1 MKQIKLTTAALLCGI
16 FVFTSCDK
24 HNNGNNIDNAVYA
37 AFEREFPGATDV
49 SWSTNGNYAVVSF
62 DWNGSRSGNY
72 TDYTAWFEKNTAKFM
87 MHEHDMSFS
96 SIPQTVKTAFEES
109 SYSKSPW
116 MHEGE
121 VDVIVK
127 NDEGLTLYVIEVEKE
142 ENGTETEADL
152 YYSEDGVL
160 VKEVIDADK
169 NQDFTQ
175 LLPTQPANDV
185 YSWVESKYPG
195 AVIVDIDHEDECIEV
210 EFILENIKH
219 DAMLT
224 SANKWIYTKKDYN
237 RNSSKLPAEALNFI
251 QTNYPNYGI
260 EDIEYYETASK
271 GNFYSVEIEGSHD
284 NDIELYF
291 DTKGNKM
298 ESKPDFSDETGGG
311 ISTDSSIQ
319 NLIDERYPGAII
331 TDKDYDDGLTEI
343 EIRHDGIEKDVYFN
357 GKNEWVRTEYEIKY
371 NSLPEVVKSYISS
384 NYRDYDDDA
393 KVVETTAETWYEI
406 EAEKNGSE
414 YNVLITKEGQLK
426 AEYKD

>member
-1 MKQIKLTTAALLCGI
+1 
-16 FVFTSCDK
+16 
-24 HNNGNNIDNAVYA
+24 
-37 AFEREFPGATDV
+37 
-49 SWSTNGNYAVVSF
+49 
-62 DWNGSRSGNY
+62 
-72 TDYTAWFEKNTAKFM
+72 

-96 SIPQTVKTAFEES
+96 SIPQVVKTAFEES

-116 MHEGE
+116 VHEDE

-185 YSWVESKYPG
+185 YSWMESKYPG
-195 AVIVDIDHEDECIEV
+195 AVIVDIDHEDGCIEV
-210 EFILENIKH
+210 EFIYGNIKH
-219 DAMLT
+219 DALLT

-251 QTNYPNYGI
+251 QTNYQNYVI
-260 EDIEYYETASK
+260 DDIEYYETASK
-271 GNFYSVEIEGSHD
+271 EDFYSVEIEGSHD

-291 DTKGNKM
+291 DTEGNKI
-298 ESKPDFSDETGGG
+298 EAKPDFSDEIGNS
-311 ISTDSSIQ
+311 ISTNESIQ
-319 NLIDERYPGAII
+319 AVLDERYPGAII
-331 TDKDYDDGLTEI
+331 KGKDYDDGLTEI
-343 EIRHDGIEKDVYFN
+343 EISHNNIDKDVYFN

-371 NSLPEVVKSYISS
+371 NSLPEAVKSYISS
-384 NYRDYDDDA
+384 NYRDYDDEADA
-393 KVVETTAETWYEI
+393 VETPGETWYEI
-406 EAEKNGSE
+406 EAERNGSE
-414 YNVLITKEGQLK
+414 YNVLITEEGELK

>member
-24 HNNGNNIDNAVYA
+24 HNNDTNIDNDVYA

-96 SIPQTVKTAFEES
+96 SIPQVVKTAFEES

-116 MHEGE
+116 VHEDE

-195 AVIVDIDHEDECIEV
+195 AVIVDIDHEDGCIEV
-210 EFILENIKH
+210 EFIYGNIKH
-219 DAMLT
+219 DALLT

-251 QTNYPNYGI
+251 QTNYQNYVI
-260 EDIEYYETASK
+260 DDIEYYETASK
-271 GNFYSVEIEGSHD
+271 EDFYSVEIEGSHD

-291 DTKGNKM
+291 DTEGNKI
-298 ESKPDFSDETGGG
+298 EAKPDFSDEIGNS
-311 ISTDSSIQ
+311 ISTNESIQ
-319 NLIDERYPGAII
+319 AVLDERYPGAII
-331 TDKDYDDGLTEI
+331 KGKDYDDGLTEI
-343 EIRHDGIEKDVYFN
+343 EISHNNIDKDVYFN

-371 NSLPEVVKSYISS
+371 NSLPEAVKSYISS
-384 NYRDYDDDA
+384 NYRDYDDEA
-393 KVVETTAETWYEI
+393 EAVETPDETWYEI
-406 EAEKNGSE
+406 EAEKGGSE
-414 YNVLITKEGQLK
+414 YKVLITGEGKLK

>member
-62 DWNGSRSGNY
+62 DWNGSRSGND

-116 MHEGE
+116 VHEDE
-121 VDVIVK
+121 VDVIK
-127 NDEGLTLYVIEVEKE
+127 REAEELTIYVIEVEKK
-142 ENGTETEADL
+142 ENGFETEADL
-152 YYSEDGVL
+152 YYSENGIL
-160 VKEVIDADK
+160 LKEVIDADSNK
-169 NQDFTQ
+169 DFTE

-195 AVIVDIDHEDECIEV
+195 AVIVDIDHEDGCIEV
-210 EFILENIKH
+210 EFIFNNMKH
-219 DAMLT
+219 DALLT
-224 SANKWIYTKKDYN
+224 SSNQWIYTKTDYN

-260 EDIEYYETASK
+260 DDIEYYETASK

-291 DTKGNKM
+291 DTEGNKI

-319 NLIDERYPGAII
+319 NLIYERYPGAII

>member
-24 HNNGNNIDNAVYA
+24 HNNDTNINNAVYT
-37 AFEREFPGATDV
+37 AFEREFPGATDI

-62 DWNGSRSGNY
+62 DWNGSRSGND

-116 MHEGE
+116 VHEDE
-121 VDVIVK
+121 VDVIK
-127 NDEGLTLYVIEVEKE
+127 REAEELTIYVIEVEKK
-142 ENGTETEADL
+142 ENRVETEADL
-152 YYSEDGVL
+152 YYSENGIL
-160 VKEVIDADK
+160 LKEVIDADSNK
-169 NQDFTQ
+169 DFTE

-195 AVIVDIDHEDECIEV
+195 AVIVDIDHEDRCIEV
-210 EFILENIKH
+210 EFIFNNMKH
-219 DAMLT
+219 DALLT
-224 SANKWIYTKKDYN
+224 SSNQWIYTKTDYN

-260 EDIEYYETASK
+260 DDIEYYETASK

-291 DTKGNKM
+291 DTEGNKM
-298 ESKPDFSDETGGG
+298 ESKPDF
-311 ISTDSSIQ
+311 
-319 NLIDERYPGAII
+319 ID
-331 TDKDYDDGLTEI
+331 
-343 EIRHDGIEKDVYFN
+343 
-357 GKNEWVRTEYEIKY
+357 
-371 NSLPEVVKSYISS
+371 
-384 NYRDYDDDA
+384 
-393 KVVETTAETWYEI
+393 
-406 EAEKNGSE
+406 
-414 YNVLITKEGQLK
+414 
-426 AEYKD
+426 